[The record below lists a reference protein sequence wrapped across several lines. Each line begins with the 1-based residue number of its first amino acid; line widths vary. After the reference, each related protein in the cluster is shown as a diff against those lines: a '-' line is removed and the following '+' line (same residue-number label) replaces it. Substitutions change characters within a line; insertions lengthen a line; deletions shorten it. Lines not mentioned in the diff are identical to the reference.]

1 MHGEVLCVVWR
12 IKRGWMDGW
21 MDDAWREKEDYGMKH
36 E

>member
-1 MHGEVLCVVWR
+1 MVRSYASHGVLNE
-12 IKRGWMDGW
+12 DGW